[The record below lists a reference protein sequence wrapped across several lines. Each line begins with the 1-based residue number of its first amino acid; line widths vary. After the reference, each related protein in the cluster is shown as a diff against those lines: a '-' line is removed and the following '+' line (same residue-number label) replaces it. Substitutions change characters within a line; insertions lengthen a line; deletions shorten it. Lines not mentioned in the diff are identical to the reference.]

1 MSISPSAIK
10 DEARR
15 LIAAAFPDGYFA
27 DTYLMEI
34 DLDAFDTDK
43 KLRRGLRKYGENLAD
58 IIGEVKVPISEPV
71 QELIDFIVGLNVDS
85 EIFACKDPLGP
96 GDMKFSDIAGQEE
109 VKNQLKINYILPAT
123 YKRLFPAIGKGIL
136 FYGPPGTGKTALA
149 RAATAEIQGAAF
161 FAPGP
166 GELKGKYEGETEK
179 NIAATFACAEQIL
192 DDGQYDFSIIF
203 FDEFDSIA
211 GKRGDDPGMT
221 RSVNALLQAMDG
233 IKTVSNVSVVGATN
247 YPDSLDD
254 AVLRRFDTRIFID
267 LPDPEAREYIIR
279 SVLAEAYGDPNLSKT
294 DRKKDIRNAA
304 GKFNPNAIYLENI
317 KKYGGA
323 WNKQINVF
331 GFTGTTT
338 TLEPQQIDSELI
350 NQLVDGFGPT
360 SAGLAIIKEVSTGV
374 EVSEDD
380 PRLKPAHIFGYSPS
394 DISKVMN
401 MAVKYAAADAL
412 DGMAYLCG
420 LLKEKDCY
428 NNYYIV
434 ISKELGARKGMRVK
448 DVPEK
453 DRVINFNIYKEHIML
468 AKSRFASTIDNQIYL
483 KLLKYSKQ

>member
-1 MSISPSAIK
+1 MSTSLSATK
-10 DEARR
+10 DKARK
-15 LIAAAFPDGYFA
+15 LILAAFHGEDYPGPGAHSMD
-27 DTYLMEI
+27 I

-43 KLRRGLRKYGENLAD
+43 KLRRGLINYGERLYD
-58 IIGEVKVPISEPV
+58 IIVDMEIKPSEPV
-71 QELIDFIVGLNVDS
+71 QQLIDFIAGLNVAS
-85 EIFACKDPLGP
+85 ESFACKDPLGP

-109 VKNQLKINYILPAT
+109 VKNQLKINYILPAI

-279 SVLAEAYGDPNLSKT
+279 AGLAEAYGDPNSSLR
-294 DRKKDIRNAA
+294 DRRNDIRSAN
-304 GKFNPNAIYLENI
+304 GKFNLTAKYMENI
-317 KKYGGA
+317 KTYGVP
-323 WNKQINVF
+323 NEITDDFIKK
-331 GFTGTTT
+331 
-338 TLEPQQIDSELI
+338 
-350 NQLVDGFGPT
+350 LVERFGPLPN
-360 SAGLAIIKEVSTGV
+360 GVAIMNTISSGGKV
-374 EVSEDD
+374 EDD
-380 PRLKPAHIFGYSPS
+380 DSRLGDPKHIFGYSPS
-394 DISKVMN
+394 DISKIIGMG
-401 MAVKYAAADAL
+401 VKYAAARAL
-412 DGMAYLCG
+412 TGEAKIGIFGTQEYNVVVLSNGKPVSDV
-420 LLKEKDCY
+420 KEKDR
-428 NNYYIV
+428 I
-434 ISKELGARKGMRVK
+434 
-448 DVPEK
+448 
-453 DRVINFNIYKEHIML
+453 INFIIYQKDIL
-468 AKSRFASTIDNQIYL
+468 AAIDGFPSTIDNYKYL
-483 KLLKYSKQ
+483 RVLKYAKQ